1 MTDEK
6 GTQSEIKSRLEKA
19 SEYKTS
25 FEDRPD
31 EIFPN
36 AEFHAL
42 GSREVLARIEC
53 NQVEIQEFE
62 WVHDIAQDFIISS
75 MGTGLSI
82 EIFD

>member
-1 MTDEK
+1 MSDGK
-6 GTQSEIKSRLEKA
+6 EIDSDVKSRLEKV
-19 SEYKTS
+19 SEYKNS
-25 FEDRPD
+25 FENRPD

-42 GSREVLARIEC
+42 GSREMLARIEC
-53 NQVEIQEFE
+53 NEVEIQEFE
-62 WVHDIAQDFIISS
+62 WLHDIAQDFIISS